1 MNVIDIKKQYN
12 ILDALHEILYN
23 VLVHGEDT
31 TKDDETVMEYLGNY
45 ICIRNPFPECYEGS
59 NELSYR
65 EKFIRAIEDG
75 RFDLEHYGIKG
86 IALAEYVK
94 SLDNDNIVHLTSRD
108 DFVYTYPNRI
118 KSQFMNGVYS
128 NQLRTIINRLST
140 CDGTNRAVATIYNPL
155 LDERINDIPC
165 LQWIQCTIRNDKLRI
180 HCMFRSNDIY
190 GAWYSNMLFL
200 TYLAFEIIEML
211 EERNIFVTFD
221 GIEYH
226 STSAHIYKK
235 DIDDAIKLFKE
246 VGAA

>member
-1 MNVIDIKKQYN
+1 MEERFETFTALIASINHGIRKLKTEIMAEFDLKSTHLYCLYYLYKSGSLTAKELCDMCAEDKALISRSIK
-12 ILDALHEILYN
+12 L
-23 VLVHGEDT
+23 
-31 TKDDETVMEYLGNY
+31 
-45 ICIRNPFPECYEGS
+45 
-59 NELSYR
+59 
-65 EKFIRAIEDG
+65 
-75 RFDLEHYGIKG
+75 LEHYGIKG

-165 LQWIQCTIRNDKLRI
+165 LQWIQCTIRNDKFRI